1 VIFTLLTAP
10 ASSTSKHTGANP
22 EASLLLSFLPE
33 SPGATARQKNCSGSA
48 DLADDYEGRMRDL
61 LPSLARTGVS
71 GMNRLNR
78 LGVLGLLLLGV
89 IGCLHPIKVVTEDH
103 LRIDSPI
110 SAEIVPTSN
119 AQPVIAMP
127 VEGGPAACKSP
138 HIAIIDIDGLL
149 INTNLAGP
157 YSSGDNPVDILREK
171 LDVASADPCTVGVVL
186 RVNSPGGSVTASDMM
201 WREVQDF
208 REKTHRPVIA
218 CLMDLGTSGAYYLA
232 TACDV
237 IVAHPTTVT
246 GGIGVVLNLYN
257 LEDAMNV
264 LNIVSQAIKAGDK
277 IDLGTV
283 TREMK
288 PEEAALLKEMANEFY
303 DRFRTV
309 VRQQR
314 KQVDGTNKTTFDGR
328 VFTATQALK
337 LRLID
342 QIGYLKD
349 ALALARQQAGHPDA
363 GAVLLH
369 RQCDVGRTPYA
380 TTPNYPLHVNLFPA
394 SLPGLD
400 RSKLPTFL
408 YMWQPDP
415 TLERF
420 SGK

>member
-1 VIFTLLTAP
+1 
-10 ASSTSKHTGANP
+10 
-22 EASLLLSFLPE
+22 
-33 SPGATARQKNCSGSA
+33 
-48 DLADDYEGRMRDL
+48 
-61 LPSLARTGVS
+61 
-71 GMNRLNR
+71 MNRLAI
-78 LGVLGLLLLGV
+78 LGFVLFGAS
-89 IGCLHPIKVVTEDH
+89 GCLHPIKVITEDH
-103 LRIDSPI
+103 LRIDNPV

-119 AQPVIAMP
+119 AQPVVAMP
-127 VEGGPAACKSP
+127 VEGGAAASHSP
-138 HIAIIDIDGLL
+138 HVAIIDVDGLL
-149 INTNLAGP
+149 VNTNLAGP
-157 YSSGDNPVDILREK
+157 YSSGDNPVDLLREK
-171 LDVASADPCTVGVVL
+171 LDVAAADPCAVAVVL
-186 RVNSPGGSVTASDMM
+186 RINSPGGSVTASDMM

-218 CLMDLGTSGAYYLA
+218 CLVDLGTSGAYYLA
-232 TACDV
+232 TACDL
-237 IVAHPTTVT
+237 ILAHPTTVT

-264 LNIVSQAIKAGDK
+264 LNIVSQAIKAGEK

-288 PEEAALLKEMANEFY
+288 AEETALLQEMANEFY
-303 DRFRTV
+303 DRFREV
-309 VRQQR
+309 VRRQR
-314 KQVDGTNKTTFDGR
+314 KQVDPTNKTTFDGR
-328 VFTATQALK
+328 VMTATQALK
-337 LRLID
+337 VGLID
-342 QIGYLKD
+342 QVGYLKD
-349 ALALARQQAGHPDA
+349 ALALARERAGQPDA

-369 RQCDVGRTPYA
+369 RTGDVARTPYA